1 MKNSQESKDV
11 RQNVTYTKSRKHE
24 ANLRRNPTLHFQ
36 IGLIL
41 SLFVAILFIEMRMPT
56 KALKGPSEAMPLE
69 DVVWDDIFE
78 VEKVQVEKVTQKQPP
93 KSQVHQL
100 DKLTEVDDNTKDII
114 ETIIE
119 STEVDQDKTISD
131 NVLETTEVV
140 EISDPVEDVPF
151 ILIEQVPLFPG
162 CEGLTTNQERKD
174 CMNSKISKLVNRK
187 FNTEIGEKLGLEG
200 LNKIFVQFT
209 IDKHGDVTNIKARG
223 PKKELELEAS
233 RVVNLLPKMTPGKQR
248 GVPVGVIYSLPI
260 SFMVQD

>member
-11 RQNVTYTKSRKHE
+11 RQNATYTKSRKHE

-56 KALKGPSEAMPLE
+56 KALKGPFEAVPLE

-93 KSQVHQL
+93 TQQVQQP
-100 DKLTEVDDNTKDII
+100 DEFDVRKDNEKDFI
-114 ETIIE
+114 ETF
-119 STEVDQDKTISD
+119 VDLNEPDQS
-131 NVLETTEVV
+131 NVIPNNILETTKVV
-140 EISDPVEDVPF
+140 EIIDTPVDVPF

-162 CEGLTTNQERKD
+162 CEGLITNQERKD
-174 CMNSKISKLVNRK
+174 CMSSKISKLVNRK

-200 LNKIFVQFT
+200 LNRIFVQFT
-209 IDKHGDVTNIKARG
+209 IDKHGDVTAIKARG

-260 SFMVQD
+260 TFMMQD